1 MSQQNARY
9 RVHTFNPKTFAM
21 ETEFLD
27 SVHDDDAVALA
38 MERFADHR
46 WEIFEGRRLVAMNG
60 APEPLLTRKH
70 ALGG

>member
-1 MSQQNARY
+1 MSQENARY
-9 RVHTFNPKTFAM
+9 RLHTFNPRTHAM
-21 ETEFLD
+21 KTEFLD
-27 SVHDDDAVALA
+27 AACEEGALTVAL
-38 MERFADHR
+38 ERFPDHR